1 MGVSNSKKEQ
11 KTASQKNNKNE
22 KSISEKEI
30 SNNFTEDEKCQLKKL
45 MFLIAQQN
53 ELKLKKVPNN
63 LKEKSEFYI
72 INETIEKYNANFK
85 IDEIFKFFK
94 DSGES
99 LTLEKFDEDFEDIFR
114 KIEEY
119 CDIKS
124 DSLSEA
130 IENKKNTLDFF
141 WQNNIKYPSNFFLIE
156 KKYFSE
162 FLNIFE
168 EEPNNHNQNLYNV
181 FFIED
186 YILIDYNKE
195 SSQYLACSNNDNRFN
210 VDFIFIKEIIDDQN
224 YSNLDFISSIKDFLK
239 NEKNNGEPKNKNEK
253 KILNNEKGK
262 IGYAICYPENDI
274 IKNEESESESN
285 EEIYSKIKQYFDIC
299 SKQNKF
305 LLELNNIKNYEND
318 DIKEI
323 ISSQKAEMSEFHAY
337 AIDEDNY
344 KKILDRIYYTEYIKH
359 SNADEDEKK
368 EIITN
373 IQIKEKVQKDKLED
387 LPNKILLHNEIKNNI
402 SLIDIDFYKTLFN
415 RSENTSNEHQVNLIK
430 INNEYYLYF
439 KKNKQALK
447 IYRINNEN
455 NWSIDESNVLIKQN
469 LNVENNKNKGDL
481 CVSTNIIKKLFLI
494 SFIRKD
500 LKKKSKSSIVY
511 EENYSLVDTNWLN
524 SYKSHYNMPE
534 IIRKC
539 TNIDTK
545 IKDNYDDFKKYLD
558 SKLEKNNENKYKLKR
573 KFPDKLK
580 NPINIL
586 PKTNNIFN
594 DYEYPIHFEIIKKD
608 LFNKLIKEDDINDS
622 YDIQIKEN
630 NDYNIIFEDNIIILI
645 VNSNNTHNLY
655 VYNNINDI
663 TDTNLNYKIK
673 YIFQFNDSNILKKQI
688 DILKTKNINNY
699 IDDIGLD
706 LTTNM
711 EEITDK
717 NKNSK
722 IGIFINP
729 EPEIL
734 TIDSFKSPPLIG
746 LVNVGATCYMNA
758 TLQCFSNIDILTDF
772 FLRNKNQ
779 LNNPDKYDLGSEYL
793 KLILNLWNKK
803 NKKKFYEPHD
813 FKKKIGEK
821 NPLFSGVAANDS
833 KDLILFILETL
844 HKELNRL
851 KDANKNNNN
860 DDNGFYGQ
868 ISNQTNE
875 KEEHHKFRMDYYSM
889 NDSIISQL
897 FYGEQESFSHCYNCQ
912 KYIYSFNIFNQL
924 IFPLEKVRQYLM
936 SNNMYMNG
944 YVTLKDCFDHYK
956 SIEVMSGPNQMYC
969 NLCRVTSDFSM
980 SNIIFKHPEVF
991 IIILN
996 RGKGLQYQ
1004 VPFKYPISFIL
1015 NDYINM
1021 NNNNDNYKNNEYIE
1035 YELIS
1040 VITHIG
1046 ESSMSGHFI
1055 ACCKSPV
1062 DQNWYNYNDAIV
1074 TKCADPLNILG
1085 VNSSNSIP
1093 YVLFYQI
1100 KNKNPKKFNYNV
1112 NPINNEKTENYG
1124 GELLILYFH
1133 FKDNGKELYLDD
1145 VKDNLTFEEVINILR
1160 QKFDFN
1166 FSKKYIYK
1174 RGNGKKIDPKK
1185 TIKENGIKNEEKI
1198 IILTKED

>member
-1 MGVSNSKKEQ
+1 MGVGNSKKKE
-11 KTASQKNNKNE
+11 NKAKFND
-22 KSISEKEI
+22 
-30 SNNFTEDEKCQLKKL
+30 FTEDEKYQLKKL

-53 ELKLKKVPNN
+53 ELKLKKAQNN
-63 LKEKSEFYI
+63 ENERNEFYI
-72 INETIEKYNANFK
+72 INETIEKYNSIFK
-85 IDEIFKFFK
+85 IDQIFKFFEEFK
-94 DSGES
+94 QA
-99 LTLEKFDEDFEDIFR
+99 LTLEKFNDDFEDTFL
-114 KIEEY
+114 KITDY
-119 CDIKS
+119 YNIKNS
-124 DSLSEA
+124 TIDKT
-130 IENKKNTLDFF
+130 IENKNNSLDFF
-141 WQNNIKYPSNFFLIE
+141 WINNIKYPDNFFLIDKNHFE
-156 KKYFSE
+156 E
-162 FLNIFE
+162 FLNIFKE
-168 EEPNNHNQNLYNV
+168 ELNNYKQNLCNV
-181 FFIED
+181 LFIED
-186 YILIDYNKE
+186 YILIDYNNE
-195 SSQYLACSNNDNRFN
+195 SSQYLACSNNNNRFN
-210 VDFIFIKEIIDDQN
+210 IDFIFIKENINEQKN
-224 YSNLDFISSIKDFLK
+224 SNLDFISSIKDFLK
-239 NEKNNGEPKNKNEK
+239 NEKNSDKPKNKNEK

-262 IGYAICYPENDI
+262 IGHAICYPENDK
-274 IKNEESESESN
+274 IKNEELESESN

-299 SKQNKF
+299 SKQNQF
-305 LLELNNIKNYEND
+305 LSSLNNIKNYENN
-318 DIKEI
+318 DIEKI
-323 ISSQKAEMSEFHAY
+323 ISSQKDEMNEFHAY
-337 AIDEDNY
+337 VIDEENY
-344 KKILDRIYYTEYIKH
+344 KKILDRIYYTEYINH
-359 SNADEDEKK
+359 SNANDDEKK
-368 EIITN
+368 EIIAN
-373 IQIKEKVQKDKLED
+373 IQIKEKARKGKLED
-387 LPNKILLHNEIKNNI
+387 LPIKILLHNEIKSNI
-402 SLIDIDFYKTLFN
+402 SLMNIDFYKTLFN
-415 RSENTSNEHQVNLIK
+415 SFDNSSNEHQVNLIK

-455 NWSIDESNVLIKQN
+455 NWSINESNDLLKQN
-469 LNVENNKNKGDL
+469 LNIEDNNNKGNL
-481 CVSTNIIKKLFLI
+481 YISTNIIKKLFLI

-500 LKKKSKSSIVY
+500 LRKKALSPISSIVY

-524 SYKSHYNMPE
+524 SYKKHYNIPE
-534 IIRKC
+534 VIKKC
-539 TNIDTK
+539 ADIDTK
-545 IKDNYDDFKKYLD
+545 VKDNYDDFKKYLD
-558 SKLEKNNENKYKLKR
+558 SKLKEKNYENKFKLKR
-573 KFPDKLK
+573 EFPDKLINQK
-580 NPINIL
+580 NIL
-586 PKTNNIFN
+586 PKTENIFN
-594 DYEYPIHFEIIKKD
+594 SYEYPIHFEIIKKD
-608 LFNKLIKEDDINDS
+608 LFNKLINEDDINDS
-622 YDIQIKEN
+622 YKIRISEN
-630 NDYNIIFEDNIIILI
+630 NDYNIIFEGNIIILI
-645 VNSNNTHNLY
+645 VNSNNIHNLY

-663 TDTNLNYKIK
+663 TDTNFNYKIK
-673 YIFQFNDSNILKKQI
+673 YIFQFNDSNILKNQI
-688 DILKTKNINNY
+688 DILKTKNIINY
-699 IDDIGLD
+699 IDDNGLD
-706 LTTNM
+706 LTTNL
-711 EEITDK
+711 EEITDI

-729 EPEIL
+729 EPSEIL

-779 LNNPDKYDLGSEYL
+779 LNNSDKYDLGSEYL

-803 NKKKFYEPHD
+803 NEKKFYEPHD

-860 DDNGFYGQ
+860 DENGFYGQ
-868 ISNQTNE
+868 MSNQTNE
-875 KEEHHKFRMDYYSM
+875 KEEHYKFRMDYYSI

-897 FYGEQESFSHCYNCQ
+897 FYGEQESFSYCYNCQ
-912 KYIYSFNIFNQL
+912 RNIYSFNIFNQL

-936 SNNMYMNG
+936 NNNMYMNG

-969 NLCRVTSDFSM
+969 NLCKVTSDFSM

-1004 VPFKYPISFIL
+1004 VPFKYPKSFIL

-1021 NNNNDNYKNNEYIE
+1021 NNNNYNYKNNEIIE

-1100 KNKNPKKFNYNV
+1100 KNKDPKKFNYNI
-1112 NPINNEKTENYG
+1112 NPVNNEKIENYG
-1124 GELLILYFH
+1124 GELLTLYFH
-1133 FKDNGKELYLDD
+1133 FKDNKKELYLDD
-1145 VKDNLTFEEVINILR
+1145 VKDNLTFEEVINIL
-1160 QKFDFN
+1160 QLKSDFN
-1166 FSKKYIYK
+1166 FSQKYIYK
-1174 RGNGKKIDPKK
+1174 RGNGKKIDLKK